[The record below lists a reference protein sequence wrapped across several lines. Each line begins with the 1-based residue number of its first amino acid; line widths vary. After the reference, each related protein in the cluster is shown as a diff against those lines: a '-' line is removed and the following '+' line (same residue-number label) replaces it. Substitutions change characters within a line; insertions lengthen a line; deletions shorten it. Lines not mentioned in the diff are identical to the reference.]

1 MQIQLAATPSAAA
14 VLSRP
19 AHDGFDGGTA
29 MFVVDETLRVISA
42 DDMGRS
48 VLGREVGVRLALGR
62 LCTGNMTIN
71 ARIREGVTHGQATSE
86 LRVTAH
92 EGRSV
97 TMSVVP
103 LAAFGGD
110 ISASR
115 QAVVTLRIE
124 QASVDNIAKVQA
136 GCGLTAAETE
146 ILRLIYKGLNT
157 VEVAGVMGI
166 AKSTVRT
173 HLHHVFDK
181 TDTSR
186 QSELV
191 HFVVTYGAN

>member
-1 MQIQLAATPSAAA
+1 MQIQLTNTAPAAA
-14 VLSRP
+14 GLARP
-19 AHDGFDGGTA
+19 ANDGFETATA

-42 DDMGRS
+42 DDMGRD
-48 VLGREVGVRLALGR
+48 VLGREAGVRLSLGR
-62 LCTGNMTIN
+62 LCTGNMSIN
-71 ARIREGVTHGQATSE
+71 ARIREGVTQGQAASD
-86 LRVTAH
+86 LRVAN
-92 EGRSV
+92 EGQSF

-110 ISASR
+110 IAARR
-115 QAVVTLRIE
+115 QALVTLRVE
-124 QASVDNIAKVQA
+124 SASVDNIARVKL

-146 ILRLIYKGLNT
+146 VLRLIYKGLNT

-191 HFVVTYGAN
+191 HFVVTYEA